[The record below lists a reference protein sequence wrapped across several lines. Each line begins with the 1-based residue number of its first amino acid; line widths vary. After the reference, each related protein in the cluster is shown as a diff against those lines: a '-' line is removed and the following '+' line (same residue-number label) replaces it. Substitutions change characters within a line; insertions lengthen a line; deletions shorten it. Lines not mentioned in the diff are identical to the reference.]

1 MSANA
6 FAIALG
12 NRDKNPTIRAVA
24 QAIPDKI
31 LEKAI
36 PQTASK
42 AIPHGQELPDKYGK
56 SLAL

>member
-12 NRDKNPTIRAVA
+12 NHDKNPTIGAVA

-36 PQTASK
+36 PQK
-42 AIPHGQELPDKYGK
+42 QFLMVRNCLINQGDPQLYE
-56 SLAL
+56 